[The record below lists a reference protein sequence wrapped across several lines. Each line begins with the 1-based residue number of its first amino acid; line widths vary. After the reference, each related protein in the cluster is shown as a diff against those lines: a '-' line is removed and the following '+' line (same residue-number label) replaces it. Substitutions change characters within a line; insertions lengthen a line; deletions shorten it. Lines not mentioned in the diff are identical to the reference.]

1 MQYTDYFGL
10 LSDYR
15 TVTEFGGKSV
25 INGLLAGLIVT
36 LILLLATVVCYVV
49 SELAEFKK
57 ISIKTILNELK
68 GLYLLTLIVFC
79 VITFIVYCNYLRK
92 YLIAGGNQVIDNIE
106 SELHYNGVD
115 DINSLDSNIKYLSK
129 QWYKYVSTLES
140 AEYSRV
146 GKVYYIN
153 TILNRYYN
161 NIGTDNFDFYDDI
174 SYERVY
180 KELKR

>member
-1 MQYTDYFGL
+1 MQYTDYFSL
-10 LSDYR
+10 LGDYKA
-15 TVTEFGGKSV
+15 VTEFGGKS
-25 INGLLAGLIVT
+25 IIGSLLVGLIVT
-36 LILLLATVVCYVV
+36 IILLIVTFICYIV

-57 ISIKTILNELK
+57 ISIKTIIKGLK

-115 DINSLDSNIKYLSK
+115 DINRLDNNIKYLSK

-140 AEYSRV
+140 VEYSRV
-146 GKVYYIN
+146 GRVYYIN
-153 TILNRYYN
+153 IILNRYYN

-174 SYERVY
+174 SYDIVY
-180 KELKR
+180 KELKK

>member
-1 MQYTDYFGL
+1 MQYTDYFEL
-10 LSDYR
+10 LSDYK

-25 INGLLAGLIVT
+25 INSLLAELVVT

-57 ISIKTILNELK
+57 ISFKTIINELK
-68 GLYLLTLIVFC
+68 GLYLLVLIVFC

-92 YLIAGGNQVIDNIE
+92 YFIAGGNQVIDNIE

-115 DINSLDSNIKYLSK
+115 DISSLDNNIKYLSK
-129 QWYKYVSTLES
+129 QWYKYISTLS
-140 AEYSRV
+140 SVEYTRV
-146 GKVYYIN
+146 GRAYYIN

-161 NIGTDNFDFYDDI
+161 DIGTDSFDFYGDI
-174 SYERVY
+174 SYESVY
-180 KELKR
+180 KELEK

>member
-1 MQYTDYFGL
+1 MQYTDYFSL
-10 LSDYR
+10 LSEYR
-15 TVTEFGGKSV
+15 TVAEFGGKSIV
-25 INGLLAGLIVT
+25 NSLLAGLIVT
-36 LILLLATVVCYVV
+36 LILLIATFICYIV

-57 ISIKTILNELK
+57 ISIKTIINELK
-68 GLYLLTLIVFC
+68 GLHLLVLIVFC

-115 DINSLDSNIKYLSK
+115 DINNLDNNIKYLSK
-129 QWYKYVSTLES
+129 QWYTYVSTLES
-140 AEYSRV
+140 VEYSRV
-146 GKVYYIN
+146 GKVCYIN

-174 SYERVY
+174 SYESVY
-180 KELKR
+180 KELKK

>member
-1 MQYTDYFGL
+1 MQYTDYFSL
-10 LSDYR
+10 LGDYR
-15 TVTEFGGKSV
+15 TVTEFGGKS
-25 INGLLAGLIVT
+25 ILDSLLAGLIVT
-36 LILLLATVVCYVV
+36 IILLIATFICYIV

-79 VITFIVYCNYLRK
+79 VITFIAYCNYLRK

-106 SELHYNGVD
+106 SELRYNGVD
-115 DINSLDSNIKYLSK
+115 DVNNLDNNIKYLSK
-129 QWYKYVSTLES
+129 QWYRYISTLES
-140 AEYSRV
+140 VEYSRV
-146 GKVYYIN
+146 GRVYYIN

-174 SYERVY
+174 SYDIVY
-180 KELKR
+180 KELKK